1 MLKNTSV
8 VVLLVLFAL
17 SVACIAKTFVKA
29 LRIKKEY
36 YKDVD
41 KKQ

>member
-1 MLKNTSV
+1 MLNNASV
-8 VVLLVLFAL
+8 VVLLVLFTL
-17 SVACIAKTFVKA
+17 SVACIVKTFVKA
-29 LRIKKEY
+29 FRIKKEY